1 MSLQRVLTAL
11 LLALLSGGCA
21 APIGNSLD
29 GPRTRALI
37 EARPATRAAGDI
49 AVYRVINAYNGEVRG
64 EIRYRVDK
72 VESASVVVSVS
83 ASSPYMGV
91 APTEV
96 YTMEGNWLRHPVVNH
111 DRPTDYDFAPP
122 YPAYPFPLDIGKS
135 WSMRVNATNPL
146 TGQRRSVRVDGQV
159 LGAERVSTP
168 AGTFD
173 TIKIRR
179 LVYAGDWEGPLRE
192 TQILQLDWYAPAL
205 GRSVRAESNSQ
216 WLDVSRCSRSGC
228 ALFRGDWDVLELVSH
243 SAARVSSFPA
253 AARDEGKGLT
263 AD

>member
-1 MSLQRVLTAL
+1 MTMQCVLTAL

-21 APIGNSLD
+21 APIGTPVG
-29 GPRTRALI
+29 GPLLSALI
-37 EARPATRAAGDI
+37 DTRPALPAAGDT

-64 EIRYRVDK
+64 EIHYRVDK

-83 ASSPYMGV
+83 TNSPYAGV
-91 APTEV
+91 PHTEV
-96 YTMEGNWLRHPVVNH
+96 YTTEGNWLRHPVVNH

-135 WSMRVNATNPL
+135 WSMRVNATTPA

-159 LGAERVSTP
+159 LGAERISTP

-179 LVYAGDWEGPLRE
+179 LVYAGDWDGFLRE
-192 TQILQLDWYAPAL
+192 TQIMQLDWYAPVL
-205 GRSVRAESNSQ
+205 GRAVRTESNSQ
-216 WLDVSRCSRSGC
+216 WQDMSRCTRSGC
-228 ALFRGDWDVLELVSH
+228 SWFRGDWDVLELVSH
-243 SAARVSSFPA
+243 TAVPISNFPPEARNGV
-253 AARDEGKGLT
+253 EQ
-263 AD
+263 